1 MRCSGLTRTI
11 ANVTDPVVDHYA
23 GSDDLT
29 SSIAAALDAAGIGRE
44 GMTTA
49 VLAPVD
55 EFHIRGRAATV
66 EIIEAL
72 KVDASSRV
80 LDIGSGLG
88 GPARTIAEAADA
100 HVTGVDLTP
109 VFAATAS
116 DLSVWTG
123 LSSRTTFLVG
133 DATALEF
140 PDGHFDAALTVHVG
154 MNVAD
159 KAAMYREAHRVLKPG
174 GRFVVYDVLQGE
186 GGEVNYPV
194 PWARSS
200 STSFLATRAEMTE
213 FLRGAGFAV
222 LDAIDSS
229 AESLAWFGAMAARL
243 AASGPPPVTFAAF
256 LGGDFREMARNQV
269 TNLRDHRIETVTFV
283 CEA

>member
-1 MRCSGLTRTI
+1 M
-11 ANVTDPVVDHYA
+11 TDPVVDHYA

-29 SSIAAALDAAGIGRE
+29 SSIAAALDAAGIERE

-49 VLAPVD
+49 VLPPVD

-88 GPARTIAEAADA
+88 GPARTIAEVADA

-109 VFAATAS
+109 AFAATAS

-159 KAAMYREAHRVLKPG
+159 KAAMYREAHRVLKPR

-229 AESLAWFGAMAARL
+229 AESLAWFEAMAARL